1 MNNTGGKCKD
11 IGKLSSLI
19 KTVEEKQQKSK
30 NPIAIDLGKNI
41 SI

>member
-1 MNNTGGKCKD
+1 MNNTGMKCED

-19 KTVEEKQQKSK
+19 KTVKEKEQKSK
-30 NPIAIDLGKNI
+30 NPIKIDLGKNI